1 MSTVKFFTCGAIA
14 LLGLVGG
21 SGSAVAGIKI
31 GVAVVDGPR
40 GVVVDSTTANGTAR
54 QKMKMRAGDVLLTV
68 NGKKV
73 TSANQFAA
81 ELRRSNTIRVS
92 WVRGGI
98 VHRGWASN
106 RVVTGGGEEVVVG
119 GQGDPDD
126 K

>member
-1 MSTVKFFTCGAIA
+1 MSTVKYLACGAIA
-14 LLGLVGG
+14 LLCLAGGGG
-21 SGSAVAGIKI
+21 SATAGIKI
-31 GVAVVDGPR
+31 GVAVLDSPR
-40 GVVVDSTTANGTAR
+40 GVVVDSTTANGVAR
-54 QKMKMRAGDVLLTV
+54 LKMKMRAGDVLLTV

-92 WVRGGI
+92 WVRGGR
-98 VHRGWASN
+98 VYNGWASN

-126 K
+126 E